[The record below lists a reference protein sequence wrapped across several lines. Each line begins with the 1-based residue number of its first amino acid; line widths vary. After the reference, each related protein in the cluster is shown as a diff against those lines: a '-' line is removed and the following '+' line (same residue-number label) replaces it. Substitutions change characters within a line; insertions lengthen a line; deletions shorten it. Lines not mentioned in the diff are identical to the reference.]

1 MWYDSSSSQTIPQNL
16 LGTSLFPGPRLQT
29 SVINVANW
37 LAAKIYYRGLVQDV
51 YYRRLLQKFWK
62 WNTIILGN
70 YTYWY

>member
-1 MWYDSSSSQTIPQNL
+1 MWYDSSSSQTMPQNL

-51 YYRRLLQKFWK
+51 YYRRLL
-62 WNTIILGN
+62 
-70 YTYWY
+70 